1 MPFLHFV
8 HKYSLLS
15 DKNIL
20 PCLFVL
26 CYNIH
31 GFNTVS
37 HRVRDLQIGCS
48 VALFLYRLTDSSG
61 FFPCCALFADMTGRS
76 VKQ

>member
-8 HKYSLLS
+8 HRYSLLS

-48 VALFLYRLTDSSG
+48 VALFLYRLTDSIQSNKR
-61 FFPCCALFADMTGRS
+61 TI
-76 VKQ
+76 KQIKKDSIQLS